1 MISIYKKCEKTL
13 SNPSG
18 IRKVDVQELNKPFL
32 LCLSAQDFM
41 DKSVFGTIREGAHA
55 ARLYTTQELA
65 GGFKVDNCPVDFLG
79 LKFKSDE
86 KYQYNYEEIVDEFLW
101 PYLIQN
107 GIDLENL
114 KRTAKKMNFMT
125 YCDGTMTYGKIENRL
140 EEKLNELDFK
150 EEDIRDILSSL
161 SLVAIGTMVNT
172 KGFKTTSVSF
182 VDVNDS
188 EIFSEYTDGY
198 NELLSRYGKKSL
210 YGKNGKNS
218 VTYIYK
224 GTGNHSLK
232 EYLADNRIVKP
243 ALSSIVSYFL
253 EKSLASEKDSFVKTS
268 INDIISR
275 LKVYGDES
283 KNPSELLTSL
293 DLEISYDNTPRY
305 TSEML
310 DIRKELDATC
320 KELMK
325 SEILLSH
332 AKHENDEKEEKMK
345 TIISNIE
352 KYSSDTTLLQ
362 ILVNSGMWR
371 NARNSDA
378 LFEKSDRDIREEYE
392 KIKEMSSGKTL

>member
-1 MISIYKKCEKTL
+1 MISIYKKCEKAL

-18 IRKVDVQELNKPFL
+18 IKRVDVQELNKPFL

-65 GGFKVDNCPVDFLG
+65 GGFKINNCPVDFLG

-107 GIDLENL
+107 GVDLESL
-114 KRTAKKMNFMT
+114 KKTAKKMNFMT

-150 EEDIRDILSSL
+150 EEDIRDILSNL

-172 KGFKTTSVSF
+172 KGFKTTTASF

-305 TSEML
+305 TPEML

-325 SEILLSH
+325 SEILLSR

-378 LFEKSDRDIREEYE
+378 LFKKSDRDIREEYE